1 MRQMWPRSVAA
12 LVTLTVALA
21 IAGCARVRIR
31 SEARAVGSL
40 TVSGWVITCRRLGPE
55 DGLSVR
61 AVPVNP
67 PPAFVPWL
75 PPEFYRTVGSLAY
88 GKPTRTISRNGRQL
102 VAYAFS
108 VTVPRAVRIVK
119 VRERQTLTRR
129 ARQSSSHLWQ
139 PGGYRLA
146 VRSWE
151 GWKWVSKQVFSSTT
165 ADVQLSVQT
174 AGHPGQGARATVAVE
189 SGTLGDAR
197 LNPRAP

>member
-1 MRQMWPRSVAA
+1 MRRMWLRSAPA
-12 LVTLTVALA
+12 LVTVTVALA
-21 IAGCARVRIR
+21 IAGCSRVTVR

-40 TVSGWVITCRRLGPE
+40 TVSGWVIMSRPLGPE

-67 PPAFVPWL
+67 PPAFGPWL
-75 PPEFYRTVGSLAY
+75 PREFYRTVGSLAY

-102 VAYAFS
+102 LAYAFS

-129 ARQSSSHLWQ
+129 ARQTSSHLWQ

-151 GWKWVSKQVFSSTT
+151 GWKWLSNQVFSSTT

-174 AGHPGQGARATVAVE
+174 AGYPGQGVRATVAVKR
-189 SGTLGDAR
+189 GTLGDTR
-197 LNPRAP
+197 PNPKAP